1 MISLVGLQIEKLD
14 ARQGPGLPSGDLAW
28 TAVAAPGL
36 RLPYHSSSVP
46 RLCLASL
53 SFNGDCLVFG
63 PRHFLCILFVSPV
76 NKNKETNSFRIF
88 YNG

>member
-1 MISLVGLQIEKLD
+1 MPGRAQDFPQVTWLGRLWL
-14 ARQGPGLPSGDLAW
+14 RQAFVS
-28 TAVAAPGL
+28 
-36 RLPYHSSSVP
+36 RIIP

-63 PRHFLCILFVSPV
+63 PRHFLCILFVSAV

-88 YNG
+88 YN